1 MSAKRDDARLI
12 RNLMD
17 LMDVSPYE
25 AKRLLGIVTT
35 AMADAIRRDEKV
47 RMDGI
52 GWFYPY
58 RKAGYW
64 NNGVAKRGKGRQET
78 YVPDRRLLL
87 PEEEVT
93 IFQAHIIAIQKRNR
107 VVLDQT
113 VEQKEEWKQA
123 LKAFHNNPPGYVN

>member
-78 YVPDRRLLL
+78 YVPDRRLVRYVPSTPLIL
-87 PEEEVT
+87 SLNRDNPEFFKDAQEVDPNSN
-93 IFQAHIIAIQKRNR
+93 A
-107 VVLDQT
+107 
-113 VEQKEEWKQA
+113 
-123 LKAFHNNPPGYVN
+123 